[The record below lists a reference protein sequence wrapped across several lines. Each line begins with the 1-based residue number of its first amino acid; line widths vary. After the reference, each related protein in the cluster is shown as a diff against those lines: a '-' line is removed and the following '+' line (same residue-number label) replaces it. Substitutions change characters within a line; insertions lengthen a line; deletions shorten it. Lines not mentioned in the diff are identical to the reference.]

1 MASTSTPPDWRSR
14 KAQSEVAPKHRW
26 QTSNTAEGPTR
37 LPGES
42 RRRGIILGL
51 LLLTVIGLIGWY
63 VSSLLIAPEQTPILV
78 ISAGPYPE
86 PFGPNAQSAEDAEAI
101 GQLHDKT
108 ARVTQTR
115 SLQDFDRLLES
126 IRKNQSGAKTV
137 VIVLSMH
144 GGVNDNGEPC
154 LIPPSASP
162 RNASSWI
169 PLQSVLAGIGKN
181 LPASTNKLL
190 ILDCNRI
197 RMRWQQGTLYNA
209 FTDRML
215 ATQVVEN
222 SDTPNLTVFNAVS
235 PSQRSWASADLNA
248 SVFGHYLQRG
258 LAGAADKTNE
268 GGNGDRSVSL
278 NELTGYV
285 SHYVNLWAQHHRGES
300 QNPLVLRTEAT
311 ANDNYHV
318 VWAVRG
324 ELPTRTPAEPAISDD
339 RIDALWD
346 RHDQLRDSGHYA
358 SNPRQW
364 ATLERKLLRLDETV
378 AAGSA
383 YEEQTRTLYGES
395 KRLLAELEQTPAG
408 SWAWLNGTKKAD
420 AGNSQLR
427 VHSLRWATML
437 GQVDSQHA
445 ETTRDGWTAF
455 EKKPSTDLLEGLL
468 QHPLGKG
475 LFQRDLVNG
484 EWISLLLK
492 YSEPRLW
499 TTPAVGRVTA
509 NRRQLTELSVPADPR
524 VFERLRKNLKD
535 AGDRQRLLEDQ
546 LFISGNNAGKDYAMR
561 IDAVRNALDDTQ
573 NLNKD
578 AGSAWE
584 LQDRAWAEMPWLALW
599 LSRPGTL
606 MRTELR
612 DESIAVQMAALIA
625 ATHQLNTVLRSGE
638 PYADDVKRVVDA
650 LEEISLHYD
659 EECGTLGRMKPD
671 AKADVLRRIEAALS
685 VPLIPGRQRNA
696 FRSKPLDLRRT
707 LRKLKRNIAA
717 NLRSSYR
724 ETARS
729 QTNSDD
735 TETQAEKLQDVR
747 GALIHYAARWE
758 NHPAV
763 AMLRTGTQPK
773 SKPVSGDPGEVIT
786 KVLANEKE
794 LRRILEA
801 YPADVKSALASK
813 PEETQAYRKRF
824 GDAARLSRAAAATPL
839 PFVQPDPVRHLQRFE
854 IHHMLMWQAHRTC
867 DDFWAGSAQKSRLY
881 FERAADDY
889 RNTAAVVFPAM
900 PPRESERI
908 TQRISKL
915 KIAASR
921 GLRIDAESRLQ
932 LSPGEPL
939 TVTAQVTAD
948 ESLKAVGEPAQLS
961 PLIFVTGPQGR
972 VPGVAAADL
981 KPNASASRLR
991 LTEAD
996 LRAAGSPLNAV
1007 VAFRG
1012 HEFREAFATSRSG
1025 GLVVEWK
1032 PQTLGDPRITLSG
1045 DRQKPVSI
1053 VFILDCS
1060 QSMAQKVAGGSK
1072 TRMDVAKEALVAMLD
1087 QLASRGNARVGVL
1100 FYGHR
1105 VGWDADGS
1113 KEILRRKNY
1122 PRKVPAGLLPLE
1134 DVETVLSLGRFNA
1147 RLGAGVQRLL
1157 KDVQPWGETPL
1168 YLSLTAALS
1177 QFTGEPTGAEKRII
1191 VITDGGNKQQ
1201 VPTGVTLTKSQQA
1214 KVTSLNEVTAALKSQ
1229 KVPAYLLGF
1238 EMSSAEA
1245 QSVTEDFRS
1254 IATASGGQF
1263 LDALNAKTLLPSL
1276 KSLFGPDRFDVTA
1289 GTAKPWQSPLGK
1301 TITLSSADLKDLIQI
1316 QSGNAALKIRLQGG
1330 EHLRLRLSADGRSI
1344 RSESYLVGS
1353 PKFVAMIDNKTKA
1366 PTGVKA
1372 GVHAATRS
1380 AGGASVT
1387 FAVSLQRDDGGVASR
1402 PAAYWIA
1409 ITPMNEK
1416 REAVGPAYPYFDPRF
1431 GINAPTPP
1439 VPVMLARVIGWPKNA
1454 THASVQVFVQSA
1466 ALTPS
1471 RRIGVKQL
1479 MEASTPMTIGDSR
1492 IRADFSTSNGGTRLR
1507 VVQRTV
1513 SDATVLSPVK
1523 IDVSGKT
1530 PTRIVRRFDSSN
1542 GVAIH
1547 EFYFAGD
1554 QTSSLKTRE
1563 LLITPRSRYE
1573 SGGRRTQRS
1582 VIVPVPSKGAVL
1594 RLNAP
1599 APSKK

>member
-26 QTSNTAEGPTR
+26 QTSTTAQGPTR
-37 LPGES
+37 LPGQS

-51 LLLTVIGLIGWY
+51 LLLTGVALIGWY
-63 VSSLLIAPEQTPILV
+63 VNSLLIAPEQTPILV
-78 ISAGPYPE
+78 VSAGPYPE

-101 GQLHDKT
+101 GLLHDKT
-108 ARVTQTR
+108 VRVTQTR
-115 SLQDFDRLLES
+115 SLQDFDRLLNS
-126 IRKNQSGAKTV
+126 IAGPQSGAKTV

-162 RNASSWI
+162 RNPSSWI
-169 PLQSVLAGIGKN
+169 PLQTVLARIGKN
-181 LPASTNKLL
+181 LPPSTNKLL

-209 FTDRML
+209 FTNRML
-215 ATQVVEN
+215 ATKVVED

-235 PSQRSWASADLNA
+235 PAQRSWASADLNA
-248 SVFGHYLQRG
+248 TVFGHYLQRG

-285 SHYVNLWAQHHRGES
+285 SHYVNQWAQHHRGES
-300 QNPLVLRTEAT
+300 QMPLVLRTKAT
-311 ANDNYHV
+311 ENDDYHV

-324 ELPTRTPAEPAISDD
+324 DLPARTPAEPAISDD
-339 RIDALWD
+339 KIDALWD

-383 YEEQTRTLYGES
+383 YEEQTRTLYGELN
-395 KRLLAELEQTPAG
+395 RLLTELEQTPAG
-408 SWAWLNGTKKAD
+408 SWAWLNGPKKTN
-420 AGNSQLR
+420 AGDSQLR
-427 VHSLRWATML
+427 VHSLRWMTML
-437 GQVDSQHA
+437 GRIDSQLA
-445 ETTRDGWTAF
+445 AATRDVWTAF
-455 EKKPSTDLLEGLL
+455 EKKPSTDVLVGLL

-499 TTPAVGRVTA
+499 TTSAVGRVTA
-509 NRRQLTELSVPADPR
+509 NRRRLTELSVPADPR
-524 VFERLRKNLKD
+524 VFERLRTNLKSAAD
-535 AGDRQRLLEDQ
+535 KQRLLEDR
-546 LFISGNNAGKDYAMR
+546 LFISGRNAGKDYTAQ
-561 IDAVRNALDDTQ
+561 INAVRTALDDSE
-573 NLNKD
+573 NLKKD
-578 AGSAWE
+578 VASAWE
-584 LQDRAWAEMPWLALW
+584 LQDRAWAEAPWLALW

-612 DESIAVQMAALIA
+612 DESIAVQVAGLIA
-625 ATHQLNTVLRSGE
+625 ATHQLNKALRAGE
-638 PYADDVKRVVDA
+638 PYSDEVKRVVDA

-685 VPLIPGRQRNA
+685 VPLIPGRQRIA

-724 ETARS
+724 ETPRS
-729 QTNSDD
+729 KTNPDD
-735 TETQAEKLQDVR
+735 NETQAEQLQDVR
-747 GALIHYAARWE
+747 GALVRFVARWDD
-758 NHPAV
+758 HPAV
-763 AMLRTGTQPK
+763 ALLRPGRKPK
-773 SKPVSGDPGEVIT
+773 SEPVTGDPGEIIT
-786 KVLANEKE
+786 KILARERE
-794 LRRILEA
+794 LRRILDG
-801 YPADVKSALASK
+801 YPGAVKSALASK
-813 PEETQAYRKRF
+813 PEEAKEYRKRF
-824 GDAARLSRAAAATPL
+824 GDTARLLRTASALPL

-854 IHHMLMWQAHRTC
+854 IHLMLMWQAHRTC

-881 FERAADDY
+881 FERTADDY
-889 RNTAAVVFPAM
+889 RNTASVVFPAM
-900 PPRESERI
+900 PPQESERI
-908 TQRISKL
+908 TKRIAKL
-915 KIAASR
+915 KIAAAR

-948 ESLKAVGEPAQLS
+948 DSLKAVGEPATLS
-961 PLIFVTGPQGR
+961 PLIFVTGPKRR

-981 KPNASASRLR
+981 KANAPASRLR
-991 LTEAD
+991 LTETD

-1032 PQTLGDPRITLSG
+1032 PQTLGNPRITLSG

-1053 VFILDCS
+1053 VFVLDCS
-1060 QSMAQKVAGGSK
+1060 QSMSQKVAGGSK

-1105 VGWDADGS
+1105 VGWDADGG

-1122 PRKVPAGLLPLE
+1122 PRKVPEGLLPLE

-1168 YLSLTAALS
+1168 YLSLTEALS
-1177 QFTGEPTGAEKRII
+1177 QFTGEPAGAEKRII
-1191 VITDGGNKQQ
+1191 VITDGVNKQQ
-1201 VPTGVTLTKSQQA
+1201 VPTGVTLTKSQQG
-1214 KVTSLNEVTAALKSQ
+1214 KVTSLNEVTAALKSEM
-1229 KVPAYLLGF
+1229 VPAYLLGF
-1238 EMSSAEA
+1238 EMSSAETQA
-1245 QSVTEDFRS
+1245 ATGDFRS

-1263 LDALNAKTLLPSL
+1263 LSALNAKTLLPSL
-1276 KSLFGPDRFDVTA
+1276 KSLFGPDRFSVTA
-1289 GTAKPWQSPLGK
+1289 GSSKPQQSPLGK
-1301 TITLSSADLKDLIQI
+1301 TVTVQSGEVQI
-1316 QSGNAALKIRLQGG
+1316 QSGNAVLKIELKGG

-1353 PKFVAMIDNKTKA
+1353 PKFVAMVDTKTKA

-1387 FAVSLQRDDGGVASR
+1387 FPVSLQRDDGGVASR
-1402 PAAYWIA
+1402 PGAYWIA

-1416 REAVGPAYPYFDPRF
+1416 REAVGPAYPFFDSRF
-1431 GINAPTPP
+1431 AVSAPIPP
-1439 VPVMLARVIGWPKNA
+1439 VPVMLATVTGWPKNA
-1454 THASVQVFVQSA
+1454 THASVQVYAQPAPV
-1466 ALTPS
+1466 TPAQ
-1471 RRIGVKQL
+1471 RIGVKQL
-1479 MEASTPMTIGDSR
+1479 MEASTPTTIGDSR
-1492 IRADFSTSNGGTRLR
+1492 IRADISTPNGGTRLR

-1523 IDVSGKT
+1523 IDLSGKS
-1530 PTRIVRRFDSSN
+1530 PTRIVRRFDSTN

-1554 QTSSLKTRE
+1554 QTAALPTRE

-1573 SGGRRTQRS
+1573 SGGRRTQRA
-1582 VIVPVPSKGAVL
+1582 VIVPVPSRGAVL

-1599 APSKK
+1599 TPSKN